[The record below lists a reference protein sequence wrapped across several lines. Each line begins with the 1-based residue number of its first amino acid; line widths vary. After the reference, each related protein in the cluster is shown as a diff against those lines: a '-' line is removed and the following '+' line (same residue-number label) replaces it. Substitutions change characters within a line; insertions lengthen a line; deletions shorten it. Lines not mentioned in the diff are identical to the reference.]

1 VIRRFVRDL
10 VRSARRRRVLLRC
23 SIIAVVVGTLLTL
36 VNQFDVL
43 AGGRIDA
50 PLIAKVVA
58 NYLIPFIVGN
68 LGAMSG
74 SDAEAAR

>member
-1 VIRRFVRDL
+1 MIRRFVRDL

-43 AGGRIDA
+43 AGGRVDA

-58 NYLIPFIVGN
+58 NYLIPFTVAN

-74 SDAEAAR
+74 SAADVRR

>member
-1 VIRRFVRDL
+1 MIRRFVRDL
-10 VRSARRRRVLLRC
+10 VRSARRRRVLWRC
-23 SIIAVVVGTLLTL
+23 SIIAVAVGTLLTL

-43 AGGRIDA
+43 AGGSIEP

-58 NYLIPFIVGN
+58 NYLIPFAVSN

-74 SDAEAAR
+74 SDAEATR

>member
-1 VIRRFVRDL
+1 MIRRFVRDL

-43 AGGRIDA
+43 AGGRIDP
-50 PLIAKVVA
+50 PLVAKVVA
-58 NYLIPFIVGN
+58 NYLIPFAVSN

-74 SDAEAAR
+74 SDAEATR